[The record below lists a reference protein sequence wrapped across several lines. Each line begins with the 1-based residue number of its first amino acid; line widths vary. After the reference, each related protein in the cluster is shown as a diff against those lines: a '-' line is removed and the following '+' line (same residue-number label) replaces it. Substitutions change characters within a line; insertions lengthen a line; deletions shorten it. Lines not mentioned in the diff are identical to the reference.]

1 MLSSSQRVMM
11 YQTFGVN
18 PPFTQE
24 PAEEK
29 KERSIVLP
37 RERVHRGTSY
47 IILALLVKTHVIQL
61 EAPVILEAGFSS
73 VQINNLL
80 KVTWSLENHTPKIT
94 GSSKQ
99 FMGLL
104 PEKTMD
110 YNDVPLCIFSLG
122 RTTFLWFSSSV
133 GL

>member
-1 MLSSSQRVMM
+1 MLSSSQRVMR

-18 PPFTQE
+18 SPFSQE

-47 IILALLVKTHVIQL
+47 IALALLAKTHVIQL

-80 KVTWSLENHTPKIT
+80 KVTWSLQNHTPEIT

-99 FMGLL
+99 FMCLL
-104 PEKTMD
+104 PEKPMD
-110 YNDVPLCIFSLG
+110 YNDVPWCIFSLG
-122 RTTFLWFSSSV
+122 RTPFLWFSSSV